1 MQMSKKLLPVCWS
14 WPLLVTVVF
23 LPLAVAA
30 PPGKDVVEKPP
41 TNESTRQAPIKS
53 QSQTPALQVPATQAS
68 SAQTPPQPTP
78 PKRGPTDKQPGF
90 MPTEKIGA
98 DAAVSFPV
106 DI

>member
-1 MQMSKKLLPVCWS
+1 MQMSKKILPVCWS

-30 PPGKDVVEKPP
+30 PSAEEVVENPP
-41 TNESTRQAPIKS
+41 TNEAARRAPIES
-53 QSQTPALQVPATQAS
+53 QPQTPALQVPATQVP
-68 SAQTPPQPTP
+68 SAQTPLQPMP